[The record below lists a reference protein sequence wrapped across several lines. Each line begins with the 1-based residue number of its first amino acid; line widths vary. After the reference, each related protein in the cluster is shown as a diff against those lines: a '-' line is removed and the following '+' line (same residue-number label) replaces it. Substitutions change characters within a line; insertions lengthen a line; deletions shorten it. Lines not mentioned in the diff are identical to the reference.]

1 MQKDIGIY
9 GDRVDRKRLDA
20 TTDED
25 AVPGMY
31 PTPTTI
37 RHALGISQKDTNFH
51 MAESSFR
58 VVFSMQFHS

>member
-25 AVPGMY
+25 AVSGMY

-51 MAESSFR
+51 MAESS
-58 VVFSMQFHS
+58 